1 MSIRFASKRFVGT
14 FSGIFLPGIK
24 VELVGSEFF
33 SAGVGAI
40 FSVVSLQFIFEF
52 EITQVF

>member
-1 MSIRFASKRFVGT
+1 MSIRFASKKFVGT

-24 VELVGSEFF
+24 VELVGSEILL
-33 SAGVGAI
+33 AGVGAI
-40 FSVVSLQFIFEF
+40 FSVVSFYFIFEF